1 MVLLLN
7 GTKDFNYE
15 RIIDTLMLEI
25 IRVTIVYDLIK
36 LFWTMLLC

>member
-25 IRVTIVYDLIK
+25 VRVTIVYDLIK
-36 LFWTMLLC
+36 LF

>member
-36 LFWTMLLC
+36 LF